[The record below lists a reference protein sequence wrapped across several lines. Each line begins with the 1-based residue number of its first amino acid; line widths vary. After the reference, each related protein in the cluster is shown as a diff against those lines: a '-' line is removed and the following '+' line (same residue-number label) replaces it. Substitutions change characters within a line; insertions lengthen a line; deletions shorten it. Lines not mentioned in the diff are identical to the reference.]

1 MLCLGGGG
9 LGGGSK
15 ITFLGVKLDFKL
27 SSELVLLAKLNL
39 IFQNYITNKSNQAR
53 GTELS

>member
-1 MLCLGGGG
+1 MCLGGGG

-39 IFQNYITNKSNQAR
+39 IFRIILRTNPTKLGVQS
-53 GTELS
+53 

>member
-39 IFQNYITNKSNQAR
+39 IFQNYITNKSTKLGVQ
-53 GTELS
+53 S